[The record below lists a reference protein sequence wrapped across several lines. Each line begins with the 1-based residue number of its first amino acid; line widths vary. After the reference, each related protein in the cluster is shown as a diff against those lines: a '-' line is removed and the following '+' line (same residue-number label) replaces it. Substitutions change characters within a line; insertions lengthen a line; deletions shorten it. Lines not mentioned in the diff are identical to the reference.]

1 MELSERILSPEIETK
16 YLRPATLKDN
26 LLDSS
31 WGDQQQAWVPRDGTV
46 GFVKAKVIESA
57 LETDG
62 EATIEL
68 PDRTVNFQALDGERE
83 TRFTN

>member
-1 MELSERILSPEIETK
+1 MLSPEIETK

-31 WGDQQQAWVPRDGTV
+31 WGDQQHAWAPRDGTV
-46 GFVKAKVIESA
+46 GFVKVKVIEPA
-57 LETDG
+57 PETDG

-68 PDRTVNFQALDGERE
+68 SDRTVTFRAEG
-83 TRFTN
+83 